1 MPTGDVYQ
9 VSLFT
14 HGQQRQ
20 FINTHYYEVGAINPV
35 DDFTEAQALAE
46 TFEQAFTTLYQAVL
60 SDQTAFGC
68 VKISKVVG
76 PRIPFYIFFYANKFG
91 SAAGGALPDNLTMV
105 IRRRA
110 SIMGKDHRSLLH
122 ISGMRHI
129 DVAGSF
135 LESAF
140 VSGPLAALIAKY
152 NDLLVS
158 SPGFNSAE
166 WKPVIPSTPY
176 VYFRKT
182 PVSVNTTAQT
192 ITRNDGKKWDTEG
205 FVNGPQFRI
214 NAPSKNKG
222 LYTATTAPLSSVI
235 TLSDNE
241 LETESET
248 ILSGQQA
255 TGPRIFVDLQS
266 AVPQIAV
273 RSLKQRRSSHTG
285 VAA

>member
-1 MPTGDVYQ
+1 MPTGDVYK

-35 DDFTEAQALAE
+35 NDFDEAQALAE
-46 TFEQAFTTLYQAVL
+46 TFEQAFTALYQAAL
-60 SDQTAFGC
+60 SDDTEFGC
-68 VKISKVVG
+68 VKVEKVVG

-91 SAAGGALPDNLTMV
+91 SAVGGALPDNLTMV
-105 IRRRA
+105 VRRRA
-110 SIMGKDHRSLLH
+110 NIMGQDHRSLLH
-122 ISGMRHI
+122 ISGMRHL

-135 LESAF
+135 LEAAF
-140 VSGPLAALIAKY
+140 VAGPFAALIAKY
-152 NDLLVS
+152 NDLLIS

-182 PVSVNTTAQT
+182 PVTVNTTAQT

-241 LETESET
+241 LETESEV

-266 AVPQIAV
+266 AVPQVAI
-273 RSLKQRRSSHTG
+273 RSLKQRRSSHTAI
-285 VAA
+285 VA

>member
-1 MPTGDVYQ
+1 MPLGDVYK
-9 VSLFT
+9 VTLFT

-20 FINTHYYEVGAINPV
+20 FNNTHYYEVGAINPV
-35 DDFTEAQALAE
+35 DDFDEAQALAE
-46 TFEQAFTTLYQAVL
+46 TWEQAFTSLYQAAL
-60 SDQTAFGC
+60 SDDTEFGC
-68 VKISKVVG
+68 VKVEKVVG

-91 SAAGGALPDNLTMV
+91 TAVGGALPDNLTMV

-110 SIMGKDHRSLLH
+110 TIMGKSHRSLLH
-122 ISGMRHI
+122 ISGMRHL

-135 LESAF
+135 LEAAF
-140 VSGPLAALIAKY
+140 VTGPLDALVDKL
-152 NDLLVS
+152 NDQLVS

-166 WKPVIPSTPY
+166 WEPKIPSTPY
-176 VYFRKT
+176 VYFRDT
-182 PVSVNTTAQT
+182 PVAVNTTAQT

-248 ILSGQQA
+248 VLSGQQA

-266 AVPQIAV
+266 AVPQIAI
-273 RSLKQRRSSHTG
+273 RSLKQRRSSHTAI
-285 VAA
+285 VA

>member
-20 FINTHYYEVGAINPV
+20 FINTHYYEVGAINPT
-35 DDFTEAQALAE
+35 DDFEEAQALAE
-46 TFEQAFTTLYQAVL
+46 TFDQAFTALYQAVL
-60 SDQTAFGC
+60 SDDTEFGC
-68 VKISKVVG
+68 IKVTKVVG
-76 PRIPFYIFFYANKFG
+76 PRIPFYVFFYANKFG
-91 SAAGGALPDNLTMV
+91 TAAGGALPDNLTMI

-110 SIMGKDHRSLLH
+110 NIMGVDHRSLLH

-135 LESAF
+135 LESAY
-140 VSGPLAALIAKY
+140 VAGPLAALVAQY
-152 NDLLVS
+152 NELLIS

-176 VYFRKT
+176 VYFRNLEVVINT
-182 PVSVNTTAQT
+182 ALQTVNRQ
-192 ITRNDGKKWDTEG
+192 DGKTWDIEG

-222 LYTATTAPLSSVI
+222 LYTATTAPLSPII

-248 ILSGQQA
+248 VISGQQA
-255 TGPRIFVDLQS
+255 TGPRVFIDLMS
-266 AVPQIAV
+266 AVPQIAI
-273 RSLKQRRSSHTG
+273 RQLKQRRSSHTAV
-285 VAA
+285 VA